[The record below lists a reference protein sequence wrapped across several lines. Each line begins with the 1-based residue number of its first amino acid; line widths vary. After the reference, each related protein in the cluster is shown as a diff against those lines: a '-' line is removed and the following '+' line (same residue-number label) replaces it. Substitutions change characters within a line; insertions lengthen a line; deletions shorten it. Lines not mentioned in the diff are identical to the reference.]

1 MKNSV
6 TIDREPILDA
16 IESCHYSLARQL
28 MFALYRSSR
37 TFPNAQF
44 VLKQFE
50 RIKPNMDLPCLR
62 AAILRTYTVEPLVP
76 LVRAEA
82 VVLANVPPGAIVI
95 GSPAR
100 IVGKVQAQAPPTA

>member
-6 TIDREPILDA
+6 TTDREPILDA
-16 IESCHYSLARQL
+16 IESCDYSLARQM

-37 TFPNAQF
+37 TLPNAQF

-50 RIKPNMDLPCLR
+50 RIKPNMNLPCLR
-62 AAILRTYTVEPLVP
+62 AASLRTDTVEP

-100 IVGKVQAQAPPTA
+100 VVGKVQAQAPRNSPTA

>member
-6 TIDREPILDA
+6 TTDREPILDA
-16 IESCHYSLARQL
+16 IESCDYSLARQL
-28 MFALYRSSR
+28 MSALHRSSR

-82 VVLANVPPGAIVI
+82 VLANVPPGAIVI